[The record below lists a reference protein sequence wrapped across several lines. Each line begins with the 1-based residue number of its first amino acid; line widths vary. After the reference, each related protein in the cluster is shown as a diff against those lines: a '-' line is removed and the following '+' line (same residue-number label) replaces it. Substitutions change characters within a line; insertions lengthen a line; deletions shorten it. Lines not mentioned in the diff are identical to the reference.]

1 MLGKSHP
8 RAPRRLIVRP
18 LVEADLSD
26 ANRIL
31 RMAFGT
37 FLGLPDPMAFL
48 GDGDYVRTRW
58 LASPDSAF
66 VAEIDGRLVGSNFA
80 TRWGSFAYFGPL
92 TIDPQV
98 QDQGYGSALMHP
110 VIDTF
115 DSWGVTQAGLFTFA
129 DSPRHLGLYQKFGFR
144 PRALTLIMEKAIPQ
158 VARVSAQWTPYS
170 SLDASQRGRALEEC
184 QSLTDAIYPDLDVT
198 PEVRSIHAQSL
209 GETVLIGSG
218 SYVGFAACHT
228 GAGSEAGSGV
238 CYVKFGAASPRG
250 HNPMEDFLMLLAA
263 CEAFAAHAG
272 ATTLIA
278 GVNAARTE
286 AYEAMLASG
295 FRIFRAGVAMHRPN
309 RDGFSKPGAFVID
322 DWR

>member
-1 MLGKSHP
+1 MGV
-8 RAPRRLIVRP
+8 IVRP
-18 LVEADLSD
+18 LVEADLPD
-26 ANRIL
+26 ADRIL

-98 QDQGYGSALMHP
+98 QDQGYGSELIHP
-110 VIDTF
+110 VIDMF
-115 DSWGVTQAGLFTFA
+115 DSWGVTQTGLFTFA
-129 DSPRHLGLYQKFGFR
+129 GSPRHLGLYQKFGFR
-144 PRALTLIMEKAIPQ
+144 PRALTLIMDKAIPEIT
-158 VARVSAQWTPYS
+158 RVSARWTPYS
-170 SLDASQRGRALEEC
+170 SLDEHQRGMALEEC
-184 QSLTDAIYPDLDVT
+184 RSLTDAIYPNLDVT

-218 SYVGFAACHT
+218 GYVGFAACHT
-228 GAGSEAGSGV
+228 GGGSEAGSGV
-238 CYVKFGAASPRG
+238 CYVKFGAVSPRG
-250 HNPMEDFLMLLAA
+250 PSPIENFLELLAA
-263 CEAFAAHAG
+263 CEAFAADAG
-272 ATTLIA
+272 ATMLIA

-286 AYEAMLASG
+286 AYEAMLAAG
-295 FRIFRAGVAMHRPN
+295 FRILRAGVAMHRPN
-309 RDGFSKPGAFVID
+309 RGGFSRPGAFVMD